1 MDARYSKIIM
11 IAIIMVAV
19 IGTAAVCLNYFSGDR
34 NNDSDSNARYYNEGD
49 QIRSTVKWQD
59 DSDVWHTGKY
69 VFTVIDRG
77 GHSLRA
83 DVTYTEGA
91 YSLSQNIA
99 VTETNGKIVATIEKF
114 DKKIELEPT
123 NGKYMYQDIYEITD
137 PDLVS
142 RVFELACNMFISC
155 GDGNVKIDPKDLF
168 NDPSDIQET
177 ILLNLRAANGIF
189 QLSQALYKDGQLH
202 RSTIIVGS
210 NVVCSEDPDL
220 VKNFTGEGT
229 CIERIDY
236 RTAGTTWDCLKVTTM
251 YDDNT
256 KQIRYY
262 TVDGFLLLKSQ
273 IGYTT
278 THNLDSISN
287 V

>member
-1 MDARYSKIIM
+1 MGFRHSKIIV
-11 IAIIMVAV
+11 IAIIIVALT
-19 IGTAAVCLNYFSGDR
+19 GTATICLNYFSGDH
-34 NNDSDSNARYYNEGD
+34 NNNSDCNARYYNEGD

-59 DSDVWHTGKY
+59 ESDIWHTGKY

-83 DVTYTEGA
+83 DVMYTEGK
-91 YSLSQNIA
+91 YSFSQNIA

-114 DKKIELEPT
+114 DEKIELEPT
-123 NGKYMYQDIYEITD
+123 NGKYMYRDIYEITD

-142 RVFELACNMFISC
+142 RVFELACNTFISC
-155 GDGNVKIDPKDLF
+155 GYGNIKIDPKDLF
-168 NDPSDIQET
+168 NDPSNIQET
-177 ILLNLRAANGIF
+177 ILLDLRAGDGLF
-189 QLSQALYKDGQLH
+189 LLSQALYKDSQLH

-229 CIERIDY
+229 CIEHIDY
-236 RTAGTTWDCLKVTTM
+236 KTAGTTWDCLKVTTK

-273 IGYTT
+273 MGYTI
-278 THNLDSISN
+278 THELDSISN
-287 V
+287 I